1 MNGRLGK
8 RYARALFDLAREEHS
23 LAAYGEELGRSLA
36 AFEEPRLQPL
46 LLSPAID
53 AGVRLQT
60 VKAVVAALGVART
73 VGNLIVLLAERDRL
87 RILPDVARWYE
98 TLLDQELGRVRATLR
113 AAAPLG
119 TAERTELIDL
129 ARRLTG
135 GREVIA
141 TTEVDPDLLGGVV
154 LDIEGT
160 VYDGS
165 LKAQLA
171 RVSKEMTEGG
181 A

>member
-1 MNGRLGK
+1 
-8 RYARALFDLAREEHS
+8 
-23 LAAYGEELGRSLA
+23 
-36 AFEEPRLQPL
+36 
-46 LLSPAID
+46 
-53 AGVRLQT
+53 
-60 VKAVVAALGVART
+60 

-87 RILPDVARWYE
+87 RILPDIARWYE

>member
-8 RYARALFDLAREEHS
+8 RYARALLDLAREEHS
-23 LAAYGEELGRSLA
+23 LEAYGEELGRSLA

-87 RILPDVARWYE
+87 RILPDVARWYD
-98 TLLDQELGRVRATLR
+98 TLVDQELGRVRATLR
-113 AAAPLG
+113 SAAPLG
-119 TAERTELIDL
+119 AAERTELIDL

-135 GREVIA
+135 RREVIA
-141 TTEVDPDLLGGVV
+141 GTEVDPDLLGGVV
-154 LDIEGT
+154 VDIEGT